1 LTASQPATDS
11 RWYGRRRGKK
21 LRPGRQ
27 ALVDDL
33 LPSLRIDPAALAGQD
48 LSTLFPEP
56 VDDLW
61 LEIGFGAGEHL
72 PAASIG
78 RIFILFNDPWPKKRH
93 HRRRFVSPQTVECL
107 ARLLKDDGE
116 ILFASDHMGYI
127 AWALEHFLRG
137 GALRWLAG
145 RPSDWRRPPDGWVAT
160 RYEKKARK
168 RGANP
173 VFLRFARLPRS
184 P

>member
-1 LTASQPATDS
+1 MTASQPATDS

-72 PAASIG
+72 DTPI
-78 RIFILFNDPWPKKRH
+78 N
-93 HRRRFVSPQTVECL
+93 L
-107 ARLLKDDGE
+107 AN
-116 ILFASDHMGYI
+116 
-127 AWALEHFLRG
+127 
-137 GALRWLAG
+137 LA
-145 RPSDWRRPPDGWVAT
+145 V
-160 RYEKKARK
+160 
-168 RGANP
+168 
-173 VFLRFARLPRS
+173 L
-184 P
+184 